1 MAKEVSNIIE
11 FTLIYNRHK
20 VYLFN
25 YVKKMVNNLSAAE
38 DIIQIVFLKFYENLE
53 LIREKDKCE
62 FWLFKTARN
71 EVFNYYRS
79 KKNKAS
85 CFENADTDEIL
96 PIDDEGTEILFDRKE
111 MNSIIMNELNS
122 FPDEQRDV
130 YLLKE
135 YSGLSYKE
143 IAGLMNIDE
152 ELVKSRLF
160 KIRRKLADKVSKI
173 LFYGVKS

>member
-11 FTLIYNRHK
+11 FTLIYNRYK

-25 YVKKMVNNLSAAE
+25 YVKKMVNSLSAAE

-53 LIREKDKCE
+53 MIKEKDKCE

-79 KKNKAS
+79 KKIKAS
-85 CFENADTDEIL
+85 YFESSDAEEI
-96 PIDDEGTEILFDRKE
+96 PAGDDESTEIMFDRME
-111 MNSIIMNELNS
+111 MHSIIMKELKS
-122 FPDEQRDV
+122 FPEDQREV

-173 LFYGVKS
+173 LFYGV

>member
-11 FTLIYNRHK
+11 FTLIYNRYK

-25 YVKKMVNNLSAAE
+25 YVKKMVNSLSAAE

-53 LIREKDKCE
+53 MIKEKDKCE

-79 KKNKAS
+79 RKIKAS
-85 CFENADTDEIL
+85 YFERSDAEEIPAGDE
-96 PIDDEGTEILFDRKE
+96 ESTEIMFDRME
-111 MNSIIMNELNS
+111 MHSIIMKELNS
-122 FPDEQRDV
+122 FPEDQREV

-143 IAGLMNIDE
+143 IAGLMSIDE

-173 LFYGVKS
+173 LFYGV